1 MGEGRGQYIC
11 LKARLIEPRPELNQN
26 LYLKARIKSD
36 LLCLYTDLGA
46 WHNLDF
52 IKPKTHGG
60 LGARPGIGY
69 FHVINNVCCTRVSAG
84 KYVQD
89 DDN

>member
-1 MGEGRGQYIC
+1 MTELSPNFVFEG
-11 LKARLIEPRPELNQN
+11 QN
-26 LYLKARIKSD
+26 KVRFVMPLYA
-36 LLCLYTDLGA
+36 DLGA